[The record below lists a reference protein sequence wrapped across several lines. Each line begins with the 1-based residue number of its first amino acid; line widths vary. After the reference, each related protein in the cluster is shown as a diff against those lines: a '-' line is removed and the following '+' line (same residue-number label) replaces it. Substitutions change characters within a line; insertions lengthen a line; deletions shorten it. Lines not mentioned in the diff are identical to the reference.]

1 MKPLKTECAKCGN
14 KDKSIFCE
22 LEDNSLSDVSNNKV
36 MNGFKRGQVLFH
48 EGNPAFGVYCISS
61 GKVKLTKLSE
71 SGKETLI
78 NIAGPGD
85 IVGFQ
90 HMMKS
95 GINEMTATALEDS
108 HVCFLDFQF
117 FQKMVRAENS
127 CSVELLTHIARDMS
141 ALQERMAGLQSRS
154 VRERVEYLLKE
165 LAARFGAPDALG
177 TRIGVQL
184 SRDEMASMLGMAT
197 ETLIRELSMLKEENV
212 IRQDGKAIILVNKK
226 FAQAQA

>member
-1 MKPLKTECAKCGN
+1 
-14 KDKSIFCE
+14 
-22 LEDNSLSDVSNNKV
+22 
-36 MNGFKRGQVLFH
+36 
-48 EGNPAFGVYCISS
+48 
-61 GKVKLTKLSE
+61 
-71 SGKETLI
+71 
-78 NIAGPGD
+78 
-85 IVGFQ
+85 
-90 HMMKS
+90 
-95 GINEMTATALEDS
+95 
-108 HVCFLDFQF
+108 
-117 FQKMVRAENS
+117 
-127 CSVELLTHIARDMS
+127 
-141 ALQERMAGLQSRS
+141 QSRS